1 MKKRLLALMMAA
13 VLTMGMSMTAFA
25 EEGKTY
31 SIKIEQ
37 VEGATE
43 KHTYEAY
50 QIFKGELATDNQ
62 TLSNIEW
69 GENINYSAGVTYKGV
84 TYTEASALAEA
95 LKEETDAKDFA
106 TAIAEYITGD
116 PIKSATETA
125 VRSGVVIDELP
136 DGYYFVKDK
145 DESLVDDNDNDV
157 HDSYSRYMIQIAGS
171 NVTVTAKAD
180 VPSTEKKVKDKND
193 AEGTETEWQDS
204 ADYDIGDKV
213 PFQFSSTIVDN
224 IADYKNAYV
233 YTFHDVESEGLTFNN
248 DVTMTVGGK
257 EYKDFKVVTKN
268 STTEPTTDGCTFEV
282 ITGDLRNVAQPGDEV
297 VVNYTST
304 LNEKAVIGSVGN
316 RNKMKLKYTNNPN
329 GDGTGETPEDEVIVF
344 TYKVVINKVD
354 ENNKPLAGAEFTLF
368 KKYTDGY
375 KEVKKLSAT
384 PLDAEGN
391 ELKVDKNGI
400 ATDKDGNVKE
410 IASYTFSFKGLDDG
424 QYKLKE
430 TTTPDGYNTMDP
442 VEFKVVATHTNDDA
456 GANALKLTDLNGNP
470 ITGSID
476 LGFTS
481 NKEDGSLT
489 ADVINK
495 QGSLLP
501 STGGIGTTIFYVI
514 GGILVI
520 GAGVILFTRK
530 RMSVED

>member
-1 MKKRLLALMMAA
+1 MKKRILALMMAA

-25 EEGKTY
+25 AEGY
-31 SIKIEQ
+31 SITINQIEN
-37 VEGATE
+37 ATE

-50 QIFKGELATDNQ
+50 QIFKGKLAEDNK

-69 GENINYSAGVTYKGV
+69 GENVDYSAGVTYKGV

-106 TAIAEYITGD
+106 STIAEYIIGAPKAT
-116 PIKSATETA
+116 ATEDEPG
-125 VRSGVVIDELP
+125 SGVTLSDLP

-145 DESLVDDNDNDV
+145 DGSLDGDA
-157 HDSYSRYMIQIAGS
+157 DSYSRYMIQIAGN
-171 NVTVTAKAD
+171 NVNVTAKAD

-193 AEGTETEWQDS
+193 TEDTETEWQDS
-204 ADYDIGDKV
+204 ADYDIGDAI
-213 PFQFSSTIVDN
+213 PFQFSSTIVKN
-224 IADYKNAYV
+224 IADYKNPYV
-233 YTFHDVESEGLTFNN
+233 YTFHDEECKGLTFNN
-248 DVTMTVGGK
+248 DVTMTVGGIT
-257 EYKDFKVVTKN
+257 YTDFTVVT
-268 STTEPTTDGCTFEV
+268 EGLTDGCTFEV
-282 ITGDLRNVAQPGDEV
+282 ITGDLRKVAQPGDKV

-304 LNEKAVIGSVGN
+304 LNENAVIGSVGN

-391 ELKVDKNGI
+391 ELTVDENGI
-400 ATDKDGNVKE
+400 ATDKAGNVKE

-424 QYKLKE
+424 QYKLEE

-442 VEFKVVATHTNDDA
+442 VEFKVVATHTNDGDE
-456 GANALKLTDLNGNP
+456 NPLQLTDLNGNP
-470 ITGSID
+470 VDGSID
-476 LGFTS
+476 LGFTA
-481 NKEDGSLT
+481 KIDDGSLN
-489 ADVINK
+489 ADVVNK